1 MDISGL
7 LLRLMLLLTLVLNA
21 PALALASG
29 GINGQ
34 ASDGH
39 CGAAHESAETGITAA
54 PTCCDDQDAGACI
67 SEVCECVPASVAVLP
82 SAASLAA
89 WPLRAVPGD
98 ALRPGHPAPAL
109 PHLIRPPIA

>member
-39 CGAAHESAETGITAA
+39 CGALHESADTVISAA
-54 PTCCDDQDAGACI
+54 PACCDDRDAGACI
-67 SEVCECVPASVAVLP
+67 SEGCECVPASVAMLL
-82 SAASLAA
+82 SAASLVA

-98 ALRPGHPAPAL
+98 ALRPGHPAPVL